1 MSLVLVRHGSAGD
14 RSEWEGDDR
23 LRPLDAKGRR
33 QAEALPGVLA
43 GVEVRRIVTSPYVR
57 CVQTV
62 ELLGTV
68 RGLEVEQ
75 APELSEERQWTDGPP
90 LLEELLADDAVACV
104 HGGLQAALGLR
115 LRFRKGA
122 VWLFRDSL
130 DGPEVLAKR

>member
-104 HGGLQAALGLR
+104 HGGLQAALGLE